1 MYLYLHR
8 HIQIYT
14 HICTRAHRAEYA
26 VSPPKN
32 LHRKNKAAETA
43 ASKQLVCMRTFVCM
57 HACMHSCMHAP
68 RTTRTC
74 TCTYQHK
81 RMAGINRHACV
92 HSSSAYTD
100 YT

>member
-43 ASKQLVCMRTFVCM
+43 ASKQLVCARTFVCM
-57 HACMHSCMHAP
+57 HAC
-68 RTTRTC
+68 TTRTC
-74 TCTYQHK
+74 TCTYQHT

-92 HSSSAYTD
+92 HSRSACTD

>member
-43 ASKQLVCMRTFVCM
+43 ASKQLVCMRTFVM
-57 HACMHSCMHAP
+57 HACMLSFMHACITHHSYVHMYVP
-68 RTTRTC
+68 TQTHGRHKQARVC
-74 TCTYQHK
+74 TFE
-81 RMAGINRHACV
+81 
-92 HSSSAYTD
+92 
-100 YT
+100 